1 MTDLSFTVNTH
12 LDLPGMQGRT
22 GTITTPHGP
31 INTPAFIPV
40 ATKATVKTLSPE
52 QIRLTGAQAILSNAY
67 HLYRS
72 RAMTLS
78 TRPAAS
84 PSLKAGMGPPTPI
97 LVGSR

>member
-1 MTDLSFTVNTH
+1 MTDLSFTVKTH

-67 HLYRS
+67 HL
-72 RAMTLS
+72 
-78 TRPAAS
+78 
-84 PSLKAGMGPPTPI
+84 
-97 LVGSR
+97 

>member
-40 ATKATVKTLSPE
+40 ATKATVRRRSYPTRTTC
-52 QIRLTGAQAILSNAY
+52 IC
-67 HLYRS
+67 S

-84 PSLKAGMGPPTPI
+84 PSLKAGMGLPTPI
-97 LVGSR
+97 LVVFR